1 MRQSA
6 IPIMLILGIETSCD
20 ETAAAVLK
28 DGQQIHSNVILSQSV
43 HRDYGGVVPEL
54 ASRAHIK
61 TLIPIITEAILEAGS
76 SLDDLD
82 AVAVTFGP
90 GLVGSLL
97 IGLSVAKSLA
107 FALDIPLVGVNHIE
121 GHIFANFLEHP
132 QLRPPLLHL
141 VVSGGHTQLIYQS
154 EMGQYCL
161 LGQTLDDA
169 AGECFDKV
177 ARMLQVGYPGGPEID
192 RLSAKGNAH
201 YVEFPRAFLGKD
213 SLDFSFS
220 GLKTAVLNF
229 LDPLPADQIQ
239 THLRDIA
246 ASFQAAVVDVLVK
259 KCLLA
264 ARQQG
269 VRRIAVAGGVA
280 CNSQLRA
287 ELQRRAEQERVEIY
301 YPRPLLCTDNAAM
314 IAAAGHFRLQRGQR
328 SSLDLNAVANIGLE
342 FSPENL

>member
-1 MRQSA
+1 
-6 IPIMLILGIETSCD
+6 MLILGIETSCD
-20 ETAAAVLK
+20 
-28 DGQQIHSNVILSQSV
+28 D
-43 HRDYGGVVPEL
+43 RDYGGVVPEL
-54 ASRAHIK
+54 ASREHIK
-61 TLIPIITEAILEAGS
+61 TLIPIITEAILEAGT

-141 VVSGGHTQLIYQS
+141 VVSGGHTQLICQF

-239 THLRDIA
+239 THLHDIA

-342 FSPENL
+342 FTPANL